1 MLFSNLNLKFQVD
14 NVLFVAG
21 QIGLI
26 PGSMDLPDIVEIQA
40 QLSLRHLIR
49 ILQVYQMDVT
59 NVVQVRLLKFSFYSK
74 SLNSADFGTSW
85 WYTTRRFLFLFES
98 PPGGFCIYLTES
110 ILCTLIWRFFFCFN

>member
-26 PGSMDLPDIVEIQA
+26 PGSMDLPDSVEIQA

-74 SLNSADFGTSW
+74 SLNSADFGT
-85 WYTTRRFLFLFES
+85 
-98 PPGGFCIYLTES
+98 
-110 ILCTLIWRFFFCFN
+110 

>member
-1 MLFSNLNLKFQVD
+1 MLFSNFNLKFQVD

-26 PGSMDLPDIVEIQA
+26 PGSMDLPDSVEIQA

-59 NVVQVRLLKFSFYSK
+59 NIVQVRLLKFSF
-74 SLNSADFGTSW
+74 
-85 WYTTRRFLFLFES
+85 
-98 PPGGFCIYLTES
+98 
-110 ILCTLIWRFFFCFN
+110 